1 MQIYVSNRTL
11 IQFLKYFLF
20 CQTNMRADSKVMP
33 SILLYWPVTS
43 EANVYLS
50 NVILL
55 FWLPGSRYFD
65 SVTNSL
71 NSAFYPLFPQ
81 LIFSLSKV
89 SLTGTIS
96 QTFWGSLKMFPKFS
110 GYIPD
115 TVTTGVPVGIWMVWR
130 WNCCS
135 FALKLYAFLECP

>member
-1 MQIYVSNRTL
+1 MSFFPQYVNRNSTLLRLESN
-11 IQFLKYFLF
+11 Q
-20 CQTNMRADSKVMP
+20 
-33 SILLYWPVTS
+33 LLYSMNWLS
-43 EANVYLS
+43 WGYLS